1 MKKSKKLLS
10 LFLAALMLM
19 SCFGAISASAMTM
32 DAAETAA
39 ADFNATI
46 PDHSAVYANKSAKQW
61 NNTKTSL
68 DTTLGLVL
76 KAVNIKNS
84 IYTDATVNMLMTNI
98 VGMLYGMLDDAA
110 KALKESSNFGDKLAG
125 AAINVVLKKL
135 TPAEVGAAMSKA
147 GVYPEI
153 AAYLQTVAS
162 YDEIDTAKLVWGITA
177 GNREQFAEAASW
189 AISPIPTALD
199 VICGLQPDIYDALA
213 VIIESLHQGPMVSL
227 ENFRAIVKNEGSAA
241 AAGTVITPVCDVIDD
256 VAAAPLEYLCEILPD
271 LTNSFAAGMATL
283 KANGLLGGFLSDLPD
298 GLADIIPMVIPMLP
312 SLLGLGEDY
321 VMPELN
327 LPEIDE
333 HYLITMG
340 TAYAAES
347 GMKDGARMAIKG
359 NSTMVF
365 AAVAQYVQEVLQDKN
380 NQAAIGD
387 LVVAKAGPEYLESYR
402 NIVAAAQ
409 NGTALDVADACLSL
423 IEEVAHNT
431 GAQEDVNPIVAFFA
445 KIAEFFSNLAKK
457 ILALFK

>member
-1 MKKSKKLLS
+1 MKKAKKLLS

-76 KAVNIKNS
+76 KAVNIKKT
-84 IYTDATVNMLMTNI
+84 IYSENTVKTLQGLDAT
-98 VGMLYGMLDDAA
+98 LYDLVAGLADSNPLI
-110 KALKESSNFGDKLAG
+110 KYALRT
-125 AAINVVLKKL
+125 L
-135 TPAEVGAAMSKA
+135 TPSAMADAMDKA
-147 GVYPEI
+147 SVYPEI
-153 AAYLQTVAS
+153 ASYLRT
-162 YDEIDTAKLVWGITA
+162 IDTYSDIDMDQIDWGVVPGDRDSFVKAANWALFPVNVAFSLLLPLLTLPVSVYDNALVPLLESFHQGTM
-177 GNREQFAEAASW
+177 
-189 AISPIPTALD
+189 P
-199 VICGLQPDIYDALA
+199 
-213 VIIESLHQGPMVSL
+213 IES
-227 ENFRAIVKNEGSAA
+227 EFRAATTNKNGVA
-241 AAGTVITPVCDVIDD
+241 IILNIVCDAIDD
-256 VAAAPLEYLCEILPD
+256 LEVAPLSYLCEILPD
-271 LTNSFAAGMATL
+271 LTNSLAIALDTL
-283 KANGLLGGFLSDLPD
+283 KNNKLIASMGIELPSGLSD
-298 GLADIIPMVIPMLP
+298 IINLVVPMLP
-312 SLLGLGEDY
+312 SILGLGEDY
-321 VMPELN
+321 VMPALN

-365 AAVAQYVQEVLQDKN
+365 AAGAQYVQEVLQDKG

-402 NIVAAAQ
+402 NVVAAAQ
-409 NGTALDVADACLSL
+409 NGTPIDVADACLSL
-423 IEEVAHNT
+423 IEEIATNT

-445 KIAEFFSNLAKK
+445 KIAAFFSNLAKK

>member
-1 MKKSKKLLS
+1 MKKAKKLLS

-76 KAVNIKNS
+76 KAVNIKKT
-84 IYTDATVNMLMTNI
+84 IYSENTVKTLQGLDATLYDLVAGLADSNIDMDQIDWGVVPGDRDSFVKAANWALFPVNVAFSLLLPLLTLPVSVYDNALVPLLESFHQGTMPIESEFRAATTNKNGVAIILNI
-98 VGMLYGMLDDAA
+98 VCDA
-110 KALKESSNFGDKLAG
+110 
-125 AAINVVLKKL
+125 
-135 TPAEVGAAMSKA
+135 
-147 GVYPEI
+147 
-153 AAYLQTVAS
+153 
-162 YDEIDTAKLVWGITA
+162 
-177 GNREQFAEAASW
+177 
-189 AISPIPTALD
+189 
-199 VICGLQPDIYDALA
+199 
-213 VIIESLHQGPMVSL
+213 
-227 ENFRAIVKNEGSAA
+227 
-241 AAGTVITPVCDVIDD
+241 IDD
-256 VAAAPLEYLCEILPD
+256 LEVAPLSYLCEILPD
-271 LTNSFAAGMATL
+271 LTNSLAIALDTL
-283 KANGLLGGFLSDLPD
+283 KNNKLIASMGIELPSGLSD
-298 GLADIIPMVIPMLP
+298 IINLVVPMLP
-312 SLLGLGEDY
+312 SLLGLGDDY
-321 VMPELN
+321 VMPALN